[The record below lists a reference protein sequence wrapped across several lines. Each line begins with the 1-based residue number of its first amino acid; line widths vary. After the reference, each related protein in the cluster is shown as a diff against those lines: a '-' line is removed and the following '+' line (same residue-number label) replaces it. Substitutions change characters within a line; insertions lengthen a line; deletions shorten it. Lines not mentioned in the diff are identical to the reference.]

1 MSALVGLVAAAAAG
15 AAAGWWSSDRRASRR
30 FGLPFAELERGVR
43 LWAAGDL
50 SASLDRE
57 ALGPRADLAEVFERA
72 RDEQFRLLGERRR
85 EVSRERLRLETL
97 IRHIPDGLILSNLRG
112 EVLQINQAGADIL
125 GIKGDKPLETA
136 NTVECRMKVQEI
148 LKIRTQSDVIELPV
162 RRGAIDATG
171 VFRITVAM
179 FSTPC
184 GNDDISVL
192 VLLRDITTERSLDA
206 MKEEF
211 FQSVAHDLR
220 APLFAMQGYLRLL
233 EKSLRPEK
241 HQKGYFDAIA
251 QSCEKLTLFIQD
263 TLDSARIEAGQ
274 MRLSVMPIDPAAL
287 LQRALELFRPLAEE
301 KGVKLSVK
309 LTDDRPSTVDLDE
322 RLIERVFNNLL
333 SNALRFTPRGGSIT
347 LGLSTAG
354 RSEAEFSVAD
364 TGPGIP
370 AEERGRVFE
379 KFRQLDAAGPR
390 AGFGL
395 GLNICRKIV
404 NLHGG
409 TIWVDSQ
416 PGQGSQF
423 VVRVPVKQQP
433 QGEKHAAVKDA

>member
-1 MSALVGLVAAAAAG
+1 VSALLGFLTAAAAG
-15 AAAGWWSSDRRASRR
+15 AAAAWWWSGRLAAERWAR
-30 FGLPFAELERGVR
+30 PFAELERGVR
-43 LWAAGDL
+43 QWAAGDL
-50 SASLDRE
+50 AASLDRDR
-57 ALGPRADLAEVFERA
+57 LGPRADLGELFEKA
-72 RDEQFRLLGERRR
+72 RDEQFRVLGERRR
-85 EVSRERLRLETL
+85 EASRERLRLETL

-112 EVLQINQAGADIL
+112 EVIQINQAAADML
-125 GIKGDKPLETA
+125 GIKSDKPLEAA
-136 NTVECRMKVQEI
+136 NTLEIRMKVQEI
-148 LKIRTQSDVIELPV
+148 LKTRTQSDVIELPV
-162 RRGAIDATG
+162 KRGAVEAAG
-171 VFRITVAM
+171 WFRITVAM
-179 FSTPC
+179 FSTP
-184 GNDDISVL
+184 GGGDDISVL
-192 VLLRDITTERSLDA
+192 VLLRDITSERSLDA

-241 HQKGYFDAIA
+241 HQKGYFDAIS

-274 MRLSVMPIDPAAL
+274 MRLTVVPVDPAAL

-301 KGVKLSVK
+301 RGVR
-309 LTDDRPSTVDLDE
+309 LTVTLAEDRPSAIDLDE

-347 LGLSTAG
+347 LGLSSAG
-354 RSEAEFSVAD
+354 RSQAEFSVAD

-370 AEERGRVFE
+370 AEERGRIFE
-379 KFRQLDAAGPR
+379 KFRQLDASGPR

-409 TIWVDSQ
+409 TIWVDSP
-416 PGQGSQF
+416 PGRGSQF
-423 VVRVPVKQQP
+423 VFRVPVKQHP
-433 QGEKHAAVKDA
+433 QAEKAAFV